1 MKKRLLYAAW
11 AITPL
16 IVCVFAFF
24 FGWIGAL
31 LGGRLMWLVSGGMLG
46 GLLGLI
52 AWTTSINYVQKRHP
66 PEES

>member
-1 MKKRLLYAAW
+1 VKKRLLFAAR

-16 IVCVFAFF
+16 IVSVFAFL

-31 LGGRLMWLVSGGMLG
+31 LGGRLLWLVSGGMLG

-52 AWTTSINYVQKRHP
+52 AWTVSINYVQKRHP